1 MNTHQPT
8 IKIQQYFT
16 KLSIIYQY
24 CSTFESYKYDI
35 SPLMT
40 LSCTLSRL
48 AGGRA
53 GKRWGEVLPSGGR
66 ESRSPGS
73 YATEIHTHSEICCPV
88 QCHWSRAKQR
98 THEACHQE
106 RGSACLATQVG
117 QWTWL
122 CKVPQSG
129 VGKGEKDPPQKG
141 LRNPVK
147 GLRKQMKF
155 KALKSL

>member
-53 GKRWGEVLPSGGR
+53 GKRWARSYLQEGESQGVLAATQQRFTLIQRFVVQCNAIDLGPNREPMRPATRKGALPAWQPRLGSG
-66 ESRSPGS
+66 PGS
-73 YATEIHTHSEICCPV
+73 VRCP
-88 QCHWSRAKQR
+88 SL
-98 THEACHQE
+98 E
-106 RGSACLATQVG
+106 LAR
-117 QWTWL
+117 
-122 CKVPQSG
+122 
-129 VGKGEKDPPQKG
+129 EKKTLP
-141 LRNPVK
+141 
-147 GLRKQMKF
+147 RK
-155 KALKSL
+155 A